1 MSEVS
6 FRGIEKRFDA
16 QSLALRSL
24 DLDVPDGAFL
34 VLLGPSGC
42 GKTTALRVLAGL
54 ELPTAGSVHIG
65 GRDVTR
71 IQPRDRDVAMV
82 FQSYALYPHMT
93 VAENIGYPLRIRGLS
108 KSEQR
113 AAVLRVAESLEI
125 PHLLDRRPR
134 HLSGGQRQ
142 RVALARA
149 IVREPSVFLMDEP
162 LSNLDAKLRTS
173 MRGEIKRLQKRLGTT
188 TLYVT
193 HDQAE
198 AMTMADLVAVMRDG
212 ELQQLAPPDEIY
224 DRPANRFVATFVGN
238 PPMNVLDGTVEGGGF
253 KIGDQT
259 LVLGE
264 FGADAAG
271 ARALGVRPEDLEIL
285 PQGTPGA
292 LAGEI
297 YVVEPM
303 GNETLV
309 DVRIGDQRLMAR
321 AARECAAP
329 IGSPIGVRV
338 ALKSACFFGPEG
350 TTALHRSDRASKRRE
365 MSV

>member
-1 MSEVS
+1 VAEIVLKN
-6 FRGIEKRFDA
+6 ITKRY
-16 QSLALRSL
+16 
-24 DLDVPDGAFL
+24 PDGTEAVKQMNLDIADGEFVIL
-34 VLLGPSGC
+34 VGPSGC
-42 GKTTALRVLAGL
+42 GKTTALRMIAGL
-54 ELPTAGSVHIG
+54 EDITEGELRIGDNVVNHLP
-65 GRDVTR
+65 
-71 IQPRDRDVAMV
+71 PRERDVAMV

-238 PPMNVLDGTVEGGGF
+238 PPMNVLDGTIESGGF
-253 KIGDQT
+253 KIGDQL

-271 ARALGVRPEDLEIL
+271 ASALGVRPEDLEIL

-309 DVRIGDQRLMAR
+309 DVRIGDQRVMAR
-321 AARECAAP
+321 AAREFAAP

-365 MSV
+365 MSA